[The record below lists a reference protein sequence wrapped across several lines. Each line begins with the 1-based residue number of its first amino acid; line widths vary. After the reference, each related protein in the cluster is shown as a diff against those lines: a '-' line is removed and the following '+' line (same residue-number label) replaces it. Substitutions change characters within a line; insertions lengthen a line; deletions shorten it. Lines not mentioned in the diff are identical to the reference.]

1 MFYAISN
8 YEKNILAPGNLAYK
22 KYYLRFT
29 VPVYTKTKN
38 NIDWFAYSFKLK
50 IE

>member
-1 MFYAISN
+1 
-8 YEKNILAPGNLAYK
+8 
-22 KYYLRFT
+22 

-50 IE
+50 IEWH